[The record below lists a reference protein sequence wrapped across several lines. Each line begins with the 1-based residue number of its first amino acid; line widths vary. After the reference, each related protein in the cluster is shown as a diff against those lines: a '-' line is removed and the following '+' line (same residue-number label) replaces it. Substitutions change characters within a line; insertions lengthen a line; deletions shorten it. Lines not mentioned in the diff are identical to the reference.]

1 MKAFEVTLSKPCFV
15 GYMFLFVHI
24 ATGSLLCQHYNSP
37 TGLLLILSLSHSSS
51 FKVVLTRSVILLAK
65 MLYSPLNEVYP
76 IRPTQTSILIEAL
89 IVIEAKNMLL
99 MPPVK
104 LVIELRRS

>member
-76 IRPTQTSILIEAL
+76 IRPTQTSILIEGL